1 MAAVQLISAKE
12 KEDDDV
18 MRQIFHGVA
27 MRTAGVRGASKV
39 LVQGEIYYLCPA
51 CVYKGIPDADEA
63 EQSEAEFIQYDEELP
78 CLTTSELTGF
88 RPEVLLDCG
97 AIPITQD
104 SCPELL
110 TADPAVWLAMCKK
123 APSGVP
129 GMLLL
134 KKQEQTGIL
143 EILREEPFPETSFFH
158 TLPLRLSSIPSEV
171 ASTLADYKSTLARF
185 TSEIRRAK
193 LKDVVVLM
201 MRSATGMLYVT
212 TNTATGPKTL
222 DNVFSPVTGLTYC
235 GDGWDDKTKTF
246 KNLVRKK
253 GVKKMKG
260 LLNPTTAIGRNSKA
274 APLPPPKTHTEEELA
289 EADGIPMG
297 ETADAVAATKIA
309 VPLPKPVS
317 KPEAEVEPEQPPAAA
332 LAKEVPD
339 TDQEVNE
346 AMEQA
351 QQSEP
356 VKEPGPAPE
365 EDPQPVAV
373 AEDKDKGEDN
383 EQAEQSNVDQP
394 KEQKRQRRRK
404 EPSKVGFDFTEVLEY
419 TSSPV
424 DDIRAEDIEKAE
436 TEMRNL
442 RDLMIA
448 ASRRMANISLKITE
462 TSKDAV
468 ISMAKVQELLGGR
481 K

>member
-1 MAAVQLISAKE
+1 M
-12 KEDDDV
+12 
-18 MRQIFHGVA
+18 
-27 MRTAGVRGASKV
+27 
-39 LVQGEIYYLCPA
+39 P
-51 CVYKGIPDADEA
+51 
-63 EQSEAEFIQYDEELP
+63 
-78 CLTTSELTGF
+78 
-88 RPEVLLDCG
+88 
-97 AIPITQD
+97 
-104 SCPELL
+104 
-110 TADPAVWLAMCKK
+110 
-123 APSGVP
+123 
-129 GMLLL
+129 L
-134 KKQEQTGIL
+134 K
-143 EILREEPFPETSFFH
+143 
-158 TLPLRLSSIPSEV
+158 LSSIPSEV
-171 ASTLADYKSTLARF
+171 ASTLVDYKTTLARF
-185 TSEIRRAK
+185 TSDIRRAK
-193 LKDVVVLM
+193 LKDVLVLM

-212 TNTATGPKTL
+212 TNMATEPKTL

-235 GDGWDDKTKTF
+235 GDGWDDKLKSF

-260 LLNPTTAIGRNSKA
+260 LPNPTIGRNAKA
-274 APLPPPKTHTEEELA
+274 APLPPPKAHTEEPA

-297 ETADAVAATKIA
+297 EAADTVAAAKIA

-317 KPEAEVEPEQPPAAA
+317 KPEAEVEPEQPAAA
-332 LAKEVPD
+332 ELAKEVPD

-351 QQSEP
+351 QQTEP
-356 VKEPGPAPE
+356 ENVQDTSQEVTAQPDAV
-365 EDPQPVAV
+365 EDN
-373 AEDKDKGEDN
+373 KGEET
-383 EQAEQSNVDQP
+383 EQLPQSAVEQP

-424 DDIRAEDIEKAE
+424 DDIQAEDIEKAE
-436 TEMRNL
+436 AEMRNL

-448 ASRRMANISLKITE
+448 ASRRMANIALKITE

>member
-1 MAAVQLISAKE
+1 MI
-12 KEDDDV
+12 
-18 MRQIFHGVA
+18 R
-27 MRTAGVRGASKV
+27 
-39 LVQGEIYYLCPA
+39 
-51 CVYKGIPDADEA
+51 
-63 EQSEAEFIQYDEELP
+63 EQDEELP

-97 AIPITQD
+97 AIPITED

-110 TADPAVWLAMCKK
+110 TADPDIWITMCRK
-123 APSGVP
+123 APSGEP

-134 KKQEQTGIL
+134 KKQGQTGVL
-143 EILREEPFPETSFFH
+143 EILREEPFPEASFFH

-171 ASTLADYKSTLARF
+171 ASTLVDYKTTLARF

-201 MRSATGMLYVT
+201 LRSATGMLYVT
-212 TNTATGPKTL
+212 TNTTTAPKSL
-222 DNVFSPVTGLTYC
+222 DHVFNPATGLTYC
-235 GDGWDDKTKTF
+235 GDGWDDKLKSF

-260 LLNPTTAIGRNSKA
+260 LPNPTIGRNAKA
-274 APLPPPKTHTEEELA
+274 APLRPPKTHTEEPA
-289 EADGIPMG
+289 GVDSIPMG
-297 ETADAVAATKIA
+297 EIADAVAATKIA
-309 VPLPKPVS
+309 VSIPKPVTAPAQ
-317 KPEAEVEPEQPPAAA
+317 PEAPAAA
-332 LAKEVPD
+332 LAKEVQD
-339 TDQEVNE
+339 DDKEVNE

-351 QQSEP
+351 QQTEP
-356 VKEPGPAPE
+356 DIAQDTAQEVMVQPGAVEDVKVEAPE
-365 EDPQPVAV
+365 QTSQPAV
-373 AEDKDKGEDN
+373 E
-383 EQAEQSNVDQP
+383 QP

-424 DDIRAEDIEKAE
+424 DDIQVEDIEKAE
-436 TEMRNL
+436 AEMRNL

-448 ASRRMANISLKITE
+448 ASRRMANIALKITE

-468 ISMAKVQELLGGR
+468 VSMAKVQELIGGR

>member
-1 MAAVQLISAKE
+1 MAAVQVMSAKE
-12 KEDDDV
+12 KEDDDI
-18 MRQIFHGVA
+18 MRQIFHGIA

-39 LVQGEIYYLCPA
+39 LVQGEIYHLCPA
-51 CVYKGIPDADEA
+51 CVYKGIPDANEA
-63 EQSEAEFIQYDEELP
+63 EQPESQFIQYDEELP
-78 CLTTSELTGF
+78 CLTTSEITGF

-97 AIPITQD
+97 AIPITRD

-110 TADPAVWLAMCKK
+110 TAGPDIWITMCKK
-123 APSGVP
+123 APSGDP

-134 KKQEQTGIL
+134 KKQEQTDVL
-143 EILREEPFPETSFFH
+143 EILREEPFPEASFFH

-171 ASTLADYKSTLARF
+171 ASTLVDYKTTLARF

-193 LKDVVVLM
+193 LKDVIVLM
-201 MRSATGMLYVT
+201 LRSATGMLYVT
-212 TNTATGPKTL
+212 TNVATGPKTL

-260 LLNPTTAIGRNSKA
+260 LPNPTIGRNAKA
-274 APLPPPKTHTEEELA
+274 APLPPPKTHTEEPA
-289 EADGIPMG
+289 EADSIPMG
-297 ETADAVAATKIA
+297 EIADAVAATKIA
-309 VPLPKPVS
+309 VSIPKPVTAPAQ
-317 KPEAEVEPEQPPAAA
+317 PEAPAAA
-332 LAKEVPD
+332 DLAKEVQD
-339 TDQEVNE
+339 DDKEVNE

-351 QQSEP
+351 QQAEPDTAQDTAQEATAQSEAVED
-356 VKEPGPAPE
+356 VKVEEPEQVSQA
-365 EDPQPVAV
+365 AV
-373 AEDKDKGEDN
+373 E
-383 EQAEQSNVDQP
+383 QP

-404 EPSKVGFDFTEVLEY
+404 EPSKVGFDFTEVIEY

-424 DDIRAEDIEKAE
+424 DDIQAEDIEKAE
-436 TEMRNL
+436 AEMRNL

-448 ASRRMANISLKITE
+448 ASRRMANIALKITE

>member
-1 MAAVQLISAKE
+1 MAAVQVMSAKE
-12 KEDDDV
+12 KEDDDI

-39 LVQGEIYYLCPA
+39 LVQGEIYHLCPA

-63 EQSEAEFIQYDEELP
+63 EQPESQFIQYNEELP

-110 TADPAVWLAMCKK
+110 TADPDIWIAMCKK
-123 APSGVP
+123 APSGDP
-129 GMLLL
+129 GTLLL
-134 KKQEQTGIL
+134 KKQEQTDVL
-143 EILREEPFPETSFFH
+143 EVLREEPFPEASFFH

-171 ASTLADYKSTLARF
+171 ASTLVDYKTTLARF

-212 TNTATGPKTL
+212 MNTATEPKSL
-222 DNVFSPVTGLTYC
+222 DNVFNPATGLTYC
-235 GDGWDDKTKTF
+235 GDGWDDKLKSF

-260 LLNPTTAIGRNSKA
+260 LPNPTIGRNAKA
-274 APLPPPKTHTEEELA
+274 APLPPPKTHKEEP
-289 EADGIPMG
+289 ADDDCIPMG
-297 ETADAVAATKIA
+297 EVADAVAASRIA
-309 VPLPKPVS
+309 VPIPKPVTAPAQ
-317 KPEAEVEPEQPPAAA
+317 PETPAAA
-332 LAKEVPD
+332 DLAKEVQD
-339 TDQEVNE
+339 DDNEVNE

-351 QQSEP
+351 QQTEP
-356 VKEPGPAPE
+356 DIVQEAAQEATVQPDDAEGVKVEAPE
-365 EDPQPVAV
+365 PASQPAV
-373 AEDKDKGEDN
+373 E
-383 EQAEQSNVDQP
+383 QP

-424 DDIRAEDIEKAE
+424 DDIQAEDIEKAE
-436 TEMRNL
+436 AEMRNL

-448 ASRRMANISLKITE
+448 ASRRMANIALKITE

-468 ISMAKVQELLGGR
+468 VSMAKVQELLGGR